1 MRRPPM
7 RPTTALMTEPIE
19 IPVPVELHAPRG
31 AVVLEIVWS
40 DGLRSSFSHRLLR
53 GFCPC
58 AYCQGHQGPIRWAQT
73 APAQD
78 VAIDDIEEVGNYA
91 VRLGWAD
98 GHTTGIYTFRFLR
111 QLHELAALSI
121 EDAAGRQFGR

>member
-1 MRRPPM
+1 
-7 RPTTALMTEPIE
+7 MTEPVE

-58 AYCQGHQGPIRWAQT
+58 AYCQGHQGPIRWAET
-73 APAQD
+73 APAHD

-98 GHTTGIYTFRFLR
+98 GHTTGIYSFRFLR
-111 QLHELAALSI
+111 QLHELAGVPLA
-121 EDAAGRQFGR
+121 DAAGRQFGR